1 MILFNVSK
9 RIVSEPFFS
18 CKTPLY
24 EIDRQMI
31 NLTCIINLACAEAA
45 TGDVLQNRCSSV
57 FCNIH
62 RKAPMLKSLCSVNI
76 VKFSRTVFFIEHLRW
91 LLLLRWRA
99 FKISECSWE
108 SWLTVLAPSVCRHM
122 FNISFAFNP
131 KIRLIKRRKHYFVV
145 FSNFQRSVTFLVK
158 QEMIK
163 EINVSECFCIFLLKV
178 DLSLHNRFWLYC
190 NTS

>member
-91 LLLLRWRA
+91 LLLPTMTCIQNFRMFLRIMTNS
-99 FKISECSWE
+99 ISPIC
-108 SWLTVLAPSVCRHM
+108 VPSYV
-122 FNISFAFNP
+122 
-131 KIRLIKRRKHYFVV
+131 
-145 FSNFQRSVTFLVK
+145 
-158 QEMIK
+158 
-163 EINVSECFCIFLLKV
+163 
-178 DLSLHNRFWLYC
+178 
-190 NTS
+190 